1 MSDNDAPQWTIEARD
16 GVRVVRL
23 RGKWKLMMLHEERQR
38 IAREL
43 AAAVGDGNAV
53 WDLNEVQAIDSAG
66 AHLLWRLWRDHPPQH
81 MDCSPEHRRWFERL
95 EQLELPARP
104 PRPLWWPLVELGKFL
119 AEFAR
124 DTGRAF
130 LLIGQLIVDL
140 LYSLRH
146 PRRMPWKEISS
157 SIYHTGATAIPLLG
171 LVSFLVGIVMTI
183 QLAVELQKFGQNLL
197 IVQTL
202 GLAILRELGPVITGL
217 IVVGRTGSTITA
229 SIAGMHLTE
238 ETKALRVYG
247 NTPSQR
253 LVLPNVIGMAI
264 SIPLLVVWADFL
276 GILGG
281 MLTSQISLGVSYE
294 LFLERL
300 PVAVPWINFWIG
312 MGKGML
318 FGLII
323 ATVASH
329 FGLKAK
335 PNTQSL
341 QQETTNSVVTSLA
354 LILLLDSIMGALMTN
369 IGLS

>member
-1 MSDNDAPQWTIEARD
+1 MIDAVSPQWTIQEQ
-16 GVRVVRL
+16 GGTLLVRL
-23 RGKWKLMMLHEERQR
+23 KGVWKLMLLHEERQK
-38 IAREL
+38 IEKKL
-43 AAAVGDGNAV
+43 AADLDSKRAI
-53 WDLNEVQAIDSAG
+53 WDLNDVQAIDSAG
-66 AHLLWRLWRDHPPQH
+66 AQLLWRLWRNHPPLRL
-81 MDCSPEHRRWFERL
+81 DCSPEHKRWFERL
-95 EQLELPARP
+95 DTLDLPPRP
-104 PRPLWWPLVELGKFL
+104 PRPLWWPLIELGKFL

-140 LYSLRH
+140 IYSLRH
-146 PRRMPWKEISS
+146 PRRMPWKEISA

-183 QLAVELQKFGQNLL
+183 QLAVELEKFGQNLL

-217 IVVGRTGSTITA
+217 IVVGRTGSTIAA
-229 SIAGMHLTE
+229 SIASMHLTE

-253 LVLPNVIGMAI
+253 IVLPNVIGMAI

-276 GILGG
+276 GIVGG
-281 MLTSQISLGVSYE
+281 MITAKVRLGISYE

-354 LILLLDSIMGALMTN
+354 LILLLDSLMGALMTN